1 MSRALFVR
9 LLAALAVFATLG
21 AAAPADAKGRRPKV
35 EWTIAVRAGRDQGEK
50 EKLLEKLLKREARH
64 ADWGP
69 AGDGPVE
76 ASIEIRELVSIVDG
90 DVVRVTC
97 AGVGRIPGVGAA
109 KSKFSF
115 GGRPSERAKLE
126 RHVLELVARG
136 IVTRLAE
143 MARRRRGPWTVEK
156 TAS

>member
-1 MSRALFVR
+1 MPRTALLR
-9 LLAALAVFATLG
+9 LLAALALLGTL
-21 AAAPADAKGRRPKV
+21 AAAPAAEAHRRKPKV
-35 EWTIAVRAGRDQGEK
+35 AWTIAVRDGRDQEEK
-50 EKLLEKLLKREARH
+50 EKLLEKLLKREARR

-69 AGDGPVE
+69 AGDEPVQ
-76 ASIEIRELVSIVDG
+76 ASIEIRELIAVVDG

-97 AGVGRIPGVGAA
+97 AGIGRIPGVGAA

-115 GGRPSERAKLE
+115 GGRPSERGKLE

-143 MARRRRGPWTVEK
+143 MARQRRGAWTVGK
-156 TAS
+156 T

>member
-9 LLAALAVFATLG
+9 LFAALALLATLG
-21 AAAPADAKGRRPKV
+21 IATPAGARARKPKV
-35 EWTIAVRAGRDQGEK
+35 DWTITVREGRDRGEK
-50 EKLLEKLLKREARH
+50 EKLLEKLLKREARR
-64 ADWGP
+64 ADWGG
-69 AGDGPVE
+69 ASDGPVQ
-76 ASIEIRELVSIVDG
+76 ASIEIRELMAIVDG

-126 RHVLELVARG
+126 KHVLELVARG

-143 MARRRRGPWTVEK
+143 MARQRRGPWTVEK
-156 TAS
+156 AP

>member
-9 LLAALAVFATLG
+9 LFAALAILATLG
-21 AAAPADAKGRRPKV
+21 VAAPASARGRKPKV
-35 EWTIAVRAGRDQGEK
+35 EWTIRVREGRDQDEK
-50 EKLLEKLLKREARH
+50 EKLLEKLLKREARR
-64 ADWGP
+64 ADWGG
-69 AGDGPVE
+69 AAYGPVQ
-76 ASIEIRELVSIVDG
+76 ASIEIRELVAIVDG

-97 AGVGRIPGVGAA
+97 AGVGKIPGIGAA

-126 RHVLELVARG
+126 KHVLELVARG

-143 MARRRRGPWTVEK
+143 MARQRRGPWTVEK
-156 TAS
+156 AP